1 MFGLAVRP
9 TADATGGILISWI
22 GFRGCYPMTSVRSR
36 STQRNSISLQP
47 LRRLPDEAQIGVCPH
62 VDRPLEEAEVALHV
76 NVGLQRCQIGQQIR
90 ATRIF
95 LVGEEPASDQLRAQF
110 VDPRPDMH
118 CLAVIL
124 WIE

>member
-9 TADATGGILISWI
+9 TADATGGILISSI
-22 GFRGCYPMTSVRSR
+22 RFRGCYPMTSVRSR

-62 VDRPLEEAEVALHV
+62 VDRPLEEAEVARQV
-76 NVGLQRCQIGQQIR
+76 NVGLQRGTVGQQLR

-95 LVGEEPASDQLRAQF
+95 LLDAQLPRARRQGQIAG
-110 VDPRPDMH
+110 PRRG
-118 CLAVIL
+118 
-124 WIE
+124 

>member
-9 TADATGGILISWI
+9 TADATGGILISSI
-22 GFRGCYPMTSVRSR
+22 RFRGCYPMTSVRSR
-36 STQRNSISLQP
+36 STRRNSISLQP

-76 NVGLQRCQIGQQIR
+76 NVGLQRCKIGQQIR

-95 LVGEEPASDQLRAQF
+95 LVGEHPPPDHSRSQF
-110 VDPRPDMH
+110 GNPPRSLPP
-118 CLAVIL
+118 
-124 WIE
+124 